1 MINNG
6 TKLLDNSE
14 GCKRLSSYITTG
26 LWWVIVPMDQMGAKW
41 LCKFEEEFYDSKGF
55 SKDFHAMSIPRVA
68 GQIILSVFFAKK
80 SRVSL
85 EVLEDF
91 MPCPLRTWQ
100 DTQLWGKDSSGAV
113 AVMKFLQSAVKAGR
127 P

>member
-1 MINNG
+1 MNYNG
-6 TKLLDNSE
+6 TTLLDNSE

-41 LCKFEEEFYDSKGF
+41 LCKFEEDFYDSKGF
-55 SKDFHAMSIPRVA
+55 SKDFHAILIPNVA
-68 GQIILSVFFAKK
+68 GRIILPVYFAKK
-80 SRVSL
+80 TRVTL
-85 EVLEDF
+85 EALEEFANQPVGEEHDI
-91 MPCPLRTWQ
+91 L
-100 DTQLWGKDSSGAV
+100 LWGKDLRSSD